1 MKLKLPSG
9 LNLALL
15 IIFVLIFIGIPSLMV
30 SKTVIENMSNKKEKK
45 INNKKPIKKQFKKPT
60 KKHYKKPNKM

>member
-15 IIFVLIFIGIPSLMV
+15 IISFMLFIGIPSLMV
-30 SKTVIENMSNKKEKK
+30 PMTVISNKRER
-45 INNKKPIKKQFKKPT
+45 NS
-60 KKHYKKPNKM
+60 

>member
-9 LNLALL
+9 LNLAFL

-30 SKTVIENMSNKKEKK
+30 SNIVIENMSNKKEKK
-45 INNKKPIKKQFKKPT
+45 
-60 KKHYKKPNKM
+60 